1 MVTAY
6 YMIQAAETAAEAEKS
21 ISSDIAAIPGWAVAL
36 FFLVA
41 GVVLCFQGLNLFK
54 IVQFCACAV
63 LAGGTVLQLGKNWDS
78 IWVYVVAAVV
88 AFAAGYAGLRR
99 YKAGLCVTAGVCTYL
114 AVAGCFARSAL
125 IMARKAIS
133 DIPDTG
139 ALVQIW
145 ITKIFNHG
153 DISAA
158 TGEMSAEYAQPVLD
172 QISEALN
179 VLQTGLVVAS
189 LAAVVVSV
197 LVNIFGDVIIIIFTS
212 AAGSFLMAEGVSV
225 LLEPGVEVGIEVFY
239 AIVGAM
245 ILIGGTFQFFKKT

>member
-1 MVTAY
+1 MVSCLALTTSIIAVCVSVKNNNQVVELSQSNKIERSHAY
-6 YMIQAAETAAEAEKS
+6 NDNNKVI
-21 ISSDIAAIPGWAVAL
+21 I
-36 FFLVA
+36 
-41 GVVLCFQGLNLFK
+41 N
-54 IVQFCACAV
+54 
-63 LAGGTVLQLGKNWDS
+63 
-78 IWVYVVAAVV
+78 
-88 AFAAGYAGLRR
+88 
-99 YKAGLCVTAGVCTYL
+99 
-114 AVAGCFARSAL
+114 
-125 IMARKAIS
+125 

-158 TGEMSAEYAQPVLD
+158 TGEMSAEYAQPVID

-212 AAGSFLMAEGVSV
+212 AAGAFLIAEGVSG
-225 LLEPGVEVGIEVFY
+225 LLEPGIEVFY

>member
-1 MVTAY
+1 MECGQ
-6 YMIQAAETAAEAEKS
+6 YMGVAEETAAWMGNS
-21 ISSDIAAIPGWAVAL
+21 INSEIAAMPGWAVAL
-36 FFLVA
+36 FFIAA
-41 GVVLCFQGLNLFK
+41 GGVLCFQGLNLCK

-63 LAGGTVLQLGKNWDS
+63 LAGGTVLQIGKNWDS
-78 IWVYVVAAVV
+78 IWVYVAAAVV
-88 AFAAGYAGLRR
+88 AVVAGYAGLRR

-139 ALVQIW
+139 ALIQIW

-158 TGEMSAEYAQPVLD
+158 TGEMSAEYAQPVID

-179 VLQTGLVVAS
+179 VLQTGLVIAS

-212 AAGSFLMAEGVSV
+212 AAGAFLMAEGGSG
-225 LLEPGVEVGIEVFY
+225 LFEPGIEVFY
-239 AIVGAM
+239 AIAGAM
-245 ILIGGTFQFFKKT
+245 VLIGGTFQFFKKT

>member
-6 YMIQAAETAAEAEKS
+6 YMIQAAETAAGTENS
-21 ISSDIAAIPGWAVAL
+21 ISSDIAAMPGWAVAL
-36 FFLVA
+36 FFIAA
-41 GVVLCFQGLNLFK
+41 GGVLCFQGLNLCK

-63 LAGGTVLQLGKNWDS
+63 LAGGTVLQVGRNWDS
-78 IWVYVVAAVV
+78 IWVYVAAAVV
-88 AFAAGYAGLRR
+88 AFVAGYAGLRR

-125 IMARKAIS
+125 IMARNAIS

-158 TGEMSAEYAQPVLD
+158 TGEMSAEYAQPVID

-212 AAGSFLMAEGVSV
+212 AAGAFLIAEGVSA
-225 LLEPGVEVGIEVFY
+225 LLEPGIEVFY

>member
-1 MVTAY
+1 MVTSYCLAH
-6 YMIQAAETAAEAEKS
+6 AAENAAWAEKS
-21 ISSDIAAIPGWAVAL
+21 ISSDIAAMPEWAVAL
-36 FFLVA
+36 FFIAA
-41 GVVLCFQGLNLFK
+41 GGVLCFQGLNLCK

-63 LAGGTVLQLGKNWDS
+63 LAGVTVLQIGKNWDS
-78 IWVYVVAAVV
+78 IRVYVAAAVV

-133 DIPDTG
+133 GIPDTG
-139 ALVQIW
+139 MLFQIW

-158 TGEMSAEYAQPVLD
+158 TGEMSAEYAQPAID

-179 VLQTGLVVAS
+179 VLQTGLLVAS
-189 LAAVVVSV
+189 IAAVVVSV

-212 AAGSFLMAEGVSV
+212 AAGAFLMAEGVSG
-225 LLEPGVEVGIEVFY
+225 LLEPGIEVFY

-245 ILIGGTFQFFKKT
+245 ILIGGSFQFFKKT